1 MKVITA
7 KQLKKTYP
15 TKPPVEAL
23 KDVSIDIYE
32 GETVAL
38 LGPNGA
44 GKTTFLRIITG
55 ILLPDSGEVTI
66 FNCNPIKFPARAA
79 RFFRFLPETPFL
91 LRDNSLWE
99 NARFWFEYWMENFPR
114 DNLYEIFTR
123 FNLINRAQ
131 EPLSRYSRGMLQ
143 KAALSFMLATQAPV
157 IILDEPTLGLDVVSV
172 KEVVNM
178 INQLK
183 ETQKTLLIASHAMT
197 FVEKVADRIAIF
209 NDGKILEVE
218 DINYFKSRHSRPKYV
233 ISYTHN
239 ENGEIITET
248 FTDSE
253 EMNLRLK
260 QLISNN
266 IKIVEA
272 TKYTDSLE
280 EIVQRTLASGK
291 G

>member
-55 ILLPDSGEVTI
+55 ILLPFSGEVTI

-123 FNLINRAQ
+123 FI
-131 EPLSRYSRGMLQ
+131 
-143 KAALSFMLATQAPV
+143 
-157 IILDEPTLGLDVVSV
+157 
-172 KEVVNM
+172 
-178 INQLK
+178 
-183 ETQKTLLIASHAMT
+183 LLIALKNR
-197 FVEKVADRIAIF
+197 FRVIPEECYKKQPFR
-209 NDGKILEVE
+209 LC
-218 DINYFKSRHSRPKYV
+218 SRPRHPLLSLMNQHSGLM
-233 ISYTHN
+233 SY
-239 ENGEIITET
+239 
-248 FTDSE
+248 
-253 EMNLRLK
+253 RLK
-260 QLISNN
+260 KWSI
-266 IKIVEA
+266 
-272 TKYTDSLE
+272 
-280 EIVQRTLASGK
+280 
-291 G
+291 

>member
-1 MKVITA
+1 MIAITA
-7 KQLKKTYP
+7 KQLRKIYP

-23 KDVSIDIYE
+23 KGVSIDIYE

-66 FNCNPIKFPARAA
+66 SNCNSIKYPSRAA

-99 NARFWFEYWMENFPR
+99 NARFWFEYWNENFPHR
-114 DNLYEIFTR
+114 NLYEIFTR

-143 KAALSFMLATQAPV
+143 KAALSFMLATEAPV
-157 IILDEPTLGLDVVSV
+157 IILDEPTLGLDVISV
-172 KEVVNM
+172 KEVVDM

-183 ETQKTLLIASHAMT
+183 EIHKTLLIASHAMT
-197 FVEKVADRIAIF
+197 FVEKVADRVAIF
-209 NDGKILEVE
+209 NDGKILEIE

-233 ISYTHN
+233 VSYTYDQ
-239 ENGEIITET
+239 NGEIITET

-260 QLISNN
+260 QLLSNN

-280 EIVQRTLASGK
+280 EIVRLLLASGR
-291 G
+291 

>member
-1 MKVITA
+1 
-7 KQLKKTYP
+7 
-15 TKPPVEAL
+15 
-23 KDVSIDIYE
+23 
-32 GETVAL
+32 
-38 LGPNGA
+38 
-44 GKTTFLRIITG
+44 
-55 ILLPDSGEVTI
+55 
-66 FNCNPIKFPARAA
+66 
-79 RFFRFLPETPFL
+79 
-91 LRDNSLWE
+91 
-99 NARFWFEYWMENFPR
+99 
-114 DNLYEIFTR
+114 
-123 FNLINRAQ
+123 
-131 EPLSRYSRGMLQ
+131 
-143 KAALSFMLATQAPV
+143 MLATQAPV